1 MSTVENPKAA
11 AGRAKVN
18 MGAIPPISLIYLA
31 GAHDYGA
38 CKYSVRNWVEKP
50 IRARDYVAPMMRHLT
65 QWASGEDIDDGP
77 GGSGLPHLAMLMAT
91 ASVVL
96 DAWLFGFLPETE
108 DCAGWDLGQMQVL
121 MEKIEAEWD
130 RNSGD
135 GTPPASR
142 ILPRASRAAS
152 RRLATSGS
160 VSTTGSG
167 GT

>member
-11 AGRAKVN
+11 MGRQKVN
-18 MGAIPPISLIYLA
+18 MASIPPISLIYLA

-65 QWASGEDIDDGP
+65 QWSSGEDIDDGP

-96 DAWLFGFLPETE
+96 DAWAHGTLE
-108 DCAGWDLGQMQVL
+108 DD
-121 MEKIEAEWD
+121 
-130 RNSGD
+130 
-135 GTPPASR
+135 
-142 ILPRASRAAS
+142 
-152 RRLATSGS
+152 RLATPEFTETMRRIAELKKTWPAASP
-160 VSTTGSG
+160 TP
-167 GT
+167 